1 MGRIRL
7 VMEEREARVWRVWE
21 LGAGSGVGS
30 ARMVEEVQ
38 VADEMV
44 D

>member
-21 LGAGSGVGS
+21 LGAGSGVVS
-30 ARMVEEVQ
+30 ARMVKVQ
-38 VADEMV
+38 AEDEMV